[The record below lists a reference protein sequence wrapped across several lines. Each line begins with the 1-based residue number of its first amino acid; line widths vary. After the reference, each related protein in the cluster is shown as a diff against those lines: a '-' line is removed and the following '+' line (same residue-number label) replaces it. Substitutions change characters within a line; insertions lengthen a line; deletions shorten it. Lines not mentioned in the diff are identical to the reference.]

1 MQTGMG
7 RVVGMRAEDRKPA
20 KRVFPLLQNL
30 DLDTV
35 TFSQV
40 QSVGEPISIEDMNEQ
55 ELQDLVLVN
64 LARLSVESE
73 WTGLLEAGGGAGL
86 VEVLPVIG
94 TTDADQYNVSECPP
108 WGGSVITSESVATIG
123 KPTAWPFIAPTTG
136 TVSAIG
142 INVASAQAS
151 KNVYV
156 AIYSQDSNFLPSTRL
171 GYATIALDSTGN
183 IYQTS
188 ISATVSL
195 EAGSQYWYSIN
206 TDASS
211 TATLRAT
218 HDAYI
223 PTLGITDA
231 LDAKHFAIEDDT
243 ADVYAVPPSTFAA
256 TALDA
261 DNARMVVGLKF

>member
-1 MQTGMG
+1 MSLPDAT
-7 RVVGMRAEDRKPA
+7 RSDRIY
-20 KRVFPLLQNL
+20 PLLQNL
-30 DLDTV
+30 DLENLAFATLQG
-35 TFSQV
+35 T
-40 QSVGEPISIEDMNEQ
+40 GETLNIEEMNED
-55 ELQDLVLVN
+55 ELRRLVLVN
-64 LARLSVESE
+64 LARLSVKGE
-73 WTGLLEAGGGAGL
+73 WNGLLTAASAGGGFS
-86 VEVLPVIG
+86 EILPLIG

-108 WGGSVITSESVATIG
+108 WNGSVITTESVSTIA

-142 INVASAQAS
+142 VNVASAQAS

-156 AIYSQDSNFLPSTRL
+156 AIYSQDTNFLPATRL

-188 ISATVSL
+188 ISGTISL
-195 EAGSQYWYSIN
+195 TAGTQYWYSIN

-211 TATLRAT
+211 SATLRAT
-218 HDAYI
+218 HDAYL
-223 PTLGITDA
+223 PTLGITD
-231 LDAKHFAIEDDT
+231 LLSDKHFAIEDDT
-243 ADVYAVPPSTFAA
+243 ATDYAVPPSTFAA